1 MSESTRRSFL
11 AVAGLGTAAAVAVTV
26 APGVSAAA
34 APEDDTTP
42 AGANGD
48 MAAYVY
54 DVNKGQV
61 ALMVEGREV
70 LVTDK
75 VLVSRLARAFAK
87 ASQS

>member
-26 APGVSAAA
+26 APGVSSAV
-34 APEDDTTP
+34 PEDASTP

-54 DVNKGQV
+54 DVTKGGV
-61 ALMVEGREV
+61 ALMIEGREV
-70 LVTDK
+70 VVTDK
-75 VLVSRLARAFAK
+75 VLVARLARAFAK